1 MGKSYSYFVENT
13 FYIYSRTNEDDSY
26 KLLDTLE
33 DSANPLS
40 RFKHEIYAY
49 ALRKKHK
56 EEKSLYLYC
65 GYARVAKCIRTVEAE
80 VPYITITF
88 GSAEYADMFDQ
99 CREQIPKV
107 TKDMNWLQT
116 TFTKSWVF
124 QQHDNPVIRKYQN
137 YKMDQ

>member
-88 GSAEYADMFDQ
+88 GTVEHFFHSS
-99 CREQIPKV
+99 
-107 TKDMNWLQT
+107 T
-116 TFTKSWVF
+116 TW
-124 QQHDNPVIRKYQN
+124 
-137 YKMDQ
+137 